1 MDAKTSLT
9 KTDTPTIVPWHCHQ
23 KWNLP
28 QMDDLSN
35 KLSWSEAAA
44 AARDSKLAPQ
54 LRMMLATFVHSPGRD
69 NLFLLGTAVCA
80 VVALTAFLQIKLNAW
95 NKPFYDALSLKDFW
109 EFLYQLVVFGVIA
122 GALLA
127 LNVAQAWLRE
137 MSKLKLREGLTRDL
151 FDQWLVPRRAFRL
164 SGAGEIGQNP
174 DQRIHEDAR
183 HLVDL
188 STDLGIGLL
197 QSTLLL
203 ACFITVLWTVS
214 EGVTFSIAGLSLA
227 LPGYM
232 VWFALIY
239 AGIASFGSWRVGR
252 PLIAFNADRYA
263 READLRFGLVRVNER
278 TEAIAV
284 YGGETDEKDNL
295 NREFDQ
301 VLSMMRRL
309 VSGVTRLTW
318 VTAGY
323 GWFGI
328 VAPFIVAAPGYF
340 AGDMSL
346 GGLMMA
352 VGAFNQVQQAL
363 RWFVDNFSTIADWR
377 ATLLRVASFRLA
389 LLDMDKLGG
398 ETGRIELVPTADNR
412 LVFDQIGIASPG
424 GCTRLSEKHVT
435 INPAE
440 RVLIIGKR
448 QGGKTSFFSA
458 IAGLWPWGSGRIL
471 LPPTQTMMFI
481 SQQDYIPP
489 DTLRGA
495 LAYPAEPSQ
504 FTSEEYMAALERM
517 KLAHLSPGLD
527 RDSRLEQELTR
538 EEQDKLAFARL
549 LLHKPR
555 WILLD
560 EAIDHLDEEARA
572 LVLDIFG
579 QELANAAIVN
589 IGRADTQRG
598 FFTRVLRLIEDPEGQ
613 RLAPCAGTPVPVR
626 PAKQR
631 VPAV

>member
-1 MDAKTSLT
+1 MDEET
-9 KTDTPTIVPWHCHQ
+9 KKPSR
-23 KWNLP
+23 P
-28 QMDDLSN
+28 QGD
-35 KLSWSEAAA
+35 AAA
-44 AARDSKLAPQ
+44 LGQELAPQ
-54 LRMMLATFVHSPGRD
+54 LRMMLTTFVHSPGR
-69 NLFLLGTAVCA
+69 NKLFLLGLAVCA
-80 VVALTAFLQIKLNAW
+80 VVALTAFGQIKLNAW

-109 EFLYQLVVFGVIA
+109 EFLYQLVIFAVIA
-122 GALLA
+122 GALLT

-137 MSKLKLREGLTRDL
+137 LSKLKLREGLTRDL

-164 SGAGEIGQNP
+164 SGAGDIGVNP

-203 ACFITVLWTVS
+203 VSFITVLWTVS
-214 EGVTFSIAGLSLA
+214 ESMTFSVAGLSFA

-232 VWFALIY
+232 VWFALVY

-252 PLIAFNADRYA
+252 PLIALNAERYA

-278 TEAIAV
+278 TEAIAL
-284 YGGETDEKDNL
+284 YGGETDEKDYL

-309 VSGVTRLTW
+309 VSAITRLTW

-323 GWFGI
+323 GWFAI

-377 ATLLRVASFRLA
+377 ATLLRVASFRIA
-389 LLDMDKLGG
+389 LLEMDRLGHEAGRG
-398 ETGRIELVPTADNR
+398 EGGPAEGDR
-412 LVFDQIGIASPG
+412 LVFDHTGLASPAG
-424 GCTRLSEKHVT
+424 STRLSEKHVV

-448 QGGKTSFFSA
+448 RDGKTSLFSA
-458 IAGLWPWGSGRIL
+458 LAGLWPWGRGRIL
-471 LPPTQTMMFI
+471 LPPAQTMMFI

-489 DTLRGA
+489 GTLRGA
-495 LAYPAEPSQ
+495 LAYPAEPAQ
-504 FTSEEYMAALERM
+504 FTSEEYMVALERM
-517 KLAHLSPGLD
+517 ELAHLSPGLD
-527 RDSRLEQELTR
+527 RDARWERELTP
-538 EEQDKLAFARL
+538 EDKHKLAFARL

-555 WILLD
+555 WIMLD
-560 EAIDHLDEEARA
+560 EAIDRLDEDARN
-572 LVLDIFG
+572 LVLDVFG
-579 QELANAAIVN
+579 QELADAAIVN
-589 IGRADTQRG
+589 IGQADTRRG
-598 FFTRVLRLIEDPEGQ
+598 FFTRVLHLIEDPEGQ
-613 RLAPCAGTPVPVR
+613 RLAPRAGMPVPVQ
-626 PAKQR
+626 PAKQKA
-631 VPAV
+631 PAV

>member
-1 MDAKTSLT
+1 MLWCLDRKWNQVHMDEQAKTPSGAQ
-9 KTDTPTIVPWHCHQ
+9 V
-23 KWNLP
+23 
-28 QMDDLSN
+28 
-35 KLSWSEAAA
+35 EAAA
-44 AARDSKLAPQ
+44 PGEKLAPQ
-54 LRMMLATFVHSPGRD
+54 LWMMVRTFWYSPGR
-69 NLFLLGTAVCA
+69 NKLFLLGIAVCA
-80 VVALTAFLQIKLNAW
+80 LVALTAFGQIKLNAW
-95 NKPFYDALSLKDFW
+95 NKPFYDALSLKDVW

-164 SGAGEIGQNP
+164 SGAGDIGVNP

-203 ACFITVLWTVS
+203 VSFITVLWTVS
-214 EGVTFSIAGLSLA
+214 ESMTFSVAGLSFA

-232 VWFALIY
+232 VWFALVY

-252 PLIAFNADRYA
+252 PLIALNAERYA

-278 TEAIAV
+278 TEAIAL
-284 YGGETDEKDNL
+284 YGGETDEKDYL

-309 VSGVTRLTW
+309 VSAITRLTW
-318 VTAGY
+318 VTAGS
-323 GWFGI
+323 GWFAI

-346 GGLMMA
+346 GGLMLA
-352 VGAFNQVQQAL
+352 VGAFNQVQSAL

-389 LLDMDKLGG
+389 LVEMDKLGG
-398 ETGRIELVPTADNR
+398 ETGRIELVPTADDR
-412 LVFDQIGIASPG
+412 LVFDQIGIASPT
-424 GCTRLSEKHVT
+424 GCTRLSEKLVM

-448 QGGKTSFFSA
+448 RGGKTSFFSA
-458 IAGLWPWGSGRIL
+458 IAGLWPWGCGRIL
-471 LPPTQTMMFI
+471 LPPAQTMMFI

-489 DTLRGA
+489 GTLRGA
-495 LAYPAEPSQ
+495 LAYPSQPSQ
-504 FTSEEYMAALERM
+504 FTNQEYVAALNRM
-517 KLAHLSPGLD
+517 ELAHLSPDLD
-527 RDSRLEQELTR
+527 RGARWERELTR

-555 WILLD
+555 WIMLD
-560 EAIDHLDEEARA
+560 EAIDHLDDEARG

-579 QELANAAIVN
+579 QELADAAIVN
-589 IGRADTQRG
+589 IGQADTQRG
-598 FFTRVLRLIEDPEGQ
+598 FFTRVLHLIEDPEGQ
-613 RLAPCAGTPVPVR
+613 RLTPCVGTPVPVQ
-626 PAKQR
+626 PAKQKAA
-631 VPAV
+631 AV

>member
-1 MDAKTSLT
+1 MLWCLDR
-9 KTDTPTIVPWHCHQ
+9 
-23 KWNLP
+23 KWNQLHMDEPTKKPSPP
-28 QMDDLSN
+28 QAD
-35 KLSWSEAAA
+35 AAA
-44 AARDSKLAPQ
+44 SGQRLAPQ
-54 LRMMLATFVHSPGRD
+54 LRMMVKTFWDSPGRN
-69 NLFLLGTAVCA
+69 NLFLLGIAICA

-137 MSKLKLREGLTRDL
+137 LSKLKLREGLTRDL
-151 FDQWLVPRRAFRL
+151 FDQWLVPRRAFHL
-164 SGAGEIGQNP
+164 SGAGEIGENP

-214 EGVTFSIAGLSLA
+214 EGVTFSIAGLHFA
-227 LPGYM
+227 VPGYM
-232 VWFALIY
+232 VWLALIY

-252 PLIAFNADRYA
+252 PLVQLNAERYA

-278 TEAIAV
+278 TEAIAL
-284 YGGETDEKDNL
+284 YGGETDEKDYL

-301 VLSMMRRL
+301 VLAMMRRL
-309 VSGVTRLTW
+309 VSAITRLTW

-323 GWFGI
+323 GWFTI

-389 LLDMDKLGG
+389 LVQMDQLGG
-398 ETGRIELVPTADNR
+398 ETARIELVPTADDR

-424 GCTRLSEKHVT
+424 GCTRLSEKHVM

-448 QGGKTSFFSA
+448 RGGKTSFFSA

-471 LPPTQTMMFI
+471 LPPAQTMMFI
-481 SQQDYIPP
+481 SLQDYMPP
-489 DTLRGA
+489 GTLRGA
-495 LAYPAEPSQ
+495 LAYPSQPSQ
-504 FTSEEYMAALERM
+504 FASQVYVAALNRM
-517 KLAHLSPGLD
+517 ELAHLSPDLD
-527 RDSRLEQELTR
+527 RDARWERELTP
-538 EEQDKLAFARL
+538 EEQHKLAFARL

-560 EAIDHLDEEARA
+560 EAIDHLEVEARN
-572 LVLDIFG
+572 LVLDVFG
-579 QELANAAIVN
+579 QELADAAIVN
-589 IGRADTQRG
+589 IGQADTRRG
-598 FFTRVLRLIEDPEGQ
+598 FFTRVLHLIEDPEGQ
-613 RLAPCAGTPVPVR
+613 RLAPRLGTPVPVR
-626 PAKQR
+626 PAKQKA
-631 VPAV
+631 PAV

>member
-1 MDAKTSLT
+1 MLWCLDR
-9 KTDTPTIVPWHCHQ
+9 
-23 KWNLP
+23 KWNQLHMDEPTKKPSLP
-28 QMDDLSN
+28 QAD
-35 KLSWSEAAA
+35 AAA
-44 AARDSKLAPQ
+44 SGQRLAPQ
-54 LRMMLATFVHSPGRD
+54 LRMMVKTFWDSPGRN
-69 NLFLLGTAVCA
+69 NLFLLGIAICA

-95 NKPFYDALSLKDFW
+95 NKPFYDALSLKDFAG
-109 EFLYQLVVFGVIA
+109 FLYQLGVFGVIA

-137 MSKLKLREGLTRDL
+137 LSKLKLREGLTRDL

-164 SGAGEIGQNP
+164 SGAGEIGENP

-214 EGVTFSIAGLSLA
+214 EGVTFSIAGLHFA
-227 LPGYM
+227 VPGYM
-232 VWFALIY
+232 VWLALIY

-252 PLIAFNADRYA
+252 PLVQLNAERYA

-278 TEAIAV
+278 TEAIAL
-284 YGGETDEKDNL
+284 YGGETDEKDYL

-301 VLSMMRRL
+301 VLAMMRRL
-309 VSGVTRLTW
+309 VSAITRLTW

-323 GWFGI
+323 GWFTI

-389 LLDMDKLGG
+389 LVQMDQLGG
-398 ETGRIELVPTADNR
+398 ETARIELVPTADDR

-424 GCTRLSEKHVT
+424 GCTRLSEKHVM

-448 QGGKTSFFSA
+448 RGGKTSFFSA

-471 LPPTQTMMFI
+471 LPPAQTMMFI
-481 SQQDYIPP
+481 SLQDYMPP
-489 DTLRGA
+489 GTLRGA
-495 LAYPAEPSQ
+495 LAYPSQPSQ
-504 FTSEEYMAALERM
+504 FASQVYVAALNRM
-517 KLAHLSPGLD
+517 ELAHLSPDLD
-527 RDSRLEQELTR
+527 RDARWERELTA
-538 EEQDKLAFARL
+538 EEQHKLAFARL

-560 EAIDHLDEEARA
+560 EAIDHLEVEARN
-572 LVLDIFG
+572 LVLDVFG
-579 QELANAAIVN
+579 QELADAAIVN
-589 IGRADTQRG
+589 IGQADTRRG
-598 FFTRVLRLIEDPEGQ
+598 FFTRVLHLIEDPEGQ
-613 RLAPCAGTPVPVR
+613 RLAPRVGTPVPVR
-626 PAKQR
+626 PAKQKA
-631 VPAV
+631 PAV

>member
-1 MDAKTSLT
+1 MDEQT
-9 KTDTPTIVPWHCHQ
+9 K
-23 KWNLP
+23 
-28 QMDDLSN
+28 
-35 KLSWSEAAA
+35 KLSPPQGDAAA
-44 AARDSKLAPQ
+44 PGQRLAPQ
-54 LRMMLATFVHSPGRD
+54 LWMMIKTFWYSPGRD
-69 NLFLLGTAVCA
+69 KLFLLGIAVCA
-80 VVALTAFLQIKLNAW
+80 VVALTAFLQIKLNSW
-95 NKPFYDALSLKDFW
+95 NKPFYDALSDKDFW
-109 EFLYQLVVFGVIA
+109 EFLYQLAVFGVIA
-122 GALLA
+122 GTLLA

-203 ACFITVLWTVS
+203 ACFITVLWAVS
-214 EGVTFSIAGLSLA
+214 EGVSFSIAGLSFA

-363 RWFVDNFSTIADWR
+363 RWFVDNFSAIADWR

-389 LLDMDKLGG
+389 LVQMDQLGG
-398 ETGRIELVPTADNR
+398 ETARIELVPTADDR

-424 GCTRLSEKHVT
+424 GCTRLSEKYVM

-448 QGGKTSFFSA
+448 AGGKTSFFSA
-458 IAGLWPWGSGRIL
+458 IAGLWPWGCGRIL
-471 LPPTQTMMFI
+471 LPPAQTMMFI
-481 SQQDYIPP
+481 SQKDYIPP

-504 FTSEEYMAALERM
+504 FTSEEYLAALERM

-527 RDSRLEQELTR
+527 
-538 EEQDKLAFARL
+538 
-549 LLHKPR
+549 
-555 WILLD
+555 
-560 EAIDHLDEEARA
+560 
-572 LVLDIFG
+572 
-579 QELANAAIVN
+579 
-589 IGRADTQRG
+589 
-598 FFTRVLRLIEDPEGQ
+598 
-613 RLAPCAGTPVPVR
+613 
-626 PAKQR
+626 
-631 VPAV
+631 

>member
-1 MDAKTSLT
+1 MHMDEQT
-9 KTDTPTIVPWHCHQ
+9 K
-23 KWNLP
+23 
-28 QMDDLSN
+28 
-35 KLSWSEAAA
+35 KLSPPQADAAA
-44 AARDSKLAPQ
+44 SGQRLAPQ
-54 LRMMLATFVHSPGRD
+54 LWMMVKTFWYSPGR
-69 NLFLLGTAVCA
+69 NKLFLLGSAVCA
-80 VVALTAFLQIKLNAW
+80 VVAMTAFGQIKLNAW

-109 EFLYQLVVFGVIA
+109 GFLYQLVVFAEIA

-137 MSKLKLREGLTRDL
+137 LSKLKLREGLTRDL

-164 SGAGEIGQNP
+164 SGAGDIGVNP

-203 ACFITVLWTVS
+203 GSFITVLWEAS
-214 EGVTFSIAGLSLA
+214 ESVTFSVAGSSFS

-252 PLIAFNADRYA
+252 PLIALNAERYA

-278 TEAIAV
+278 TKAIAL
-284 YGGETDEKDNL
+284 YGGETDEKDYL

-309 VSGVTRLTW
+309 VTGITRLTW

-323 GWFGI
+323 GWFAI

-340 AGDMSL
+340 AGEMSL
-346 GGLMMA
+346 GGLMLA
-352 VGAFNQVQQAL
+352 VGAFNQVQSAL
-363 RWFVDNFSTIADWR
+363 RWFVDNFSAIADWR

-389 LLDMDKLGG
+389 LLEMDRLGHG
-398 ETGRIELVPTADNR
+398 AGRLEVVPTDDDR
-412 LVFDQIGIASPG
+412 LVFDHTGLATPA
-424 GCTRLSEKHVT
+424 GCMRLSEKHVV
-435 INPAE
+435 INSGE
-440 RVLIIGKR
+440 RILIIGKKR
-448 QGGKTSFFSA
+448 GGKTTLFSA
-458 IAGLWPWGSGRIL
+458 LAGLWPWGHGRIL
-471 LPPTQTMMFI
+471 LPPAQAIMFI

-489 DTLRGA
+489 GTLRGA
-495 LAYPAEPSQ
+495 LAYPAEPAQ
-504 FTSEEYMAALERM
+504 FTSEEYAAALERLE
-517 KLAHLSPGLD
+517 LAHLSPDLD
-527 RDSRLEQELTR
+527 HEARWERELTP
-538 EEQDKLAFARL
+538 EDQHKLAFARL

-555 WILLD
+555 WIMLD
-560 EAIDHLDEEARA
+560 EAIDHLDDDARG

-579 QELANAAIVN
+579 QELVDAAIVN
-589 IGRADTQRG
+589 IGKADTQRG
-598 FFTRVLRLIEDPEGQ
+598 FFTRVLHLIEDPEGQ
-613 RLAPCAGTPVPVR
+613 RLEARAGTSVPIR

-631 VPAV
+631 APAV

>member
-1 MDAKTSLT
+1 MLWYLDR
-9 KTDTPTIVPWHCHQ
+9 
-23 KWNLP
+23 KWNQVHMDEQTKQPSPP
-28 QMDDLSN
+28 QGD
-35 KLSWSEAAA
+35 AAA
-44 AARDSKLAPQ
+44 SGQRLAPQ
-54 LRMMLATFVHSPGRD
+54 LRMMVKTFWYSPGR
-69 NLFLLGTAVCA
+69 NKLFLLGIAVCA
-80 VVALTAFLQIKLNAW
+80 VVALTAFGQIKLNAW

-164 SGAGEIGQNP
+164 SGAGDIGVNP

-203 ACFITVLWTVS
+203 ACFITVLWDVS
-214 EGVTFSIAGLSLA
+214 ESVTFSVTGWSFA

-232 VWFALIY
+232 VWLALIY
-239 AGIASFGSWRVGR
+239 AGIASFVSWRVGR
-252 PLIAFNADRYA
+252 PLIPLNAERYA
-263 READLRFGLVRVNER
+263 READLRFGLVQVNER
-278 TEAIAV
+278 THAIAL
-284 YGGETDEKDNL
+284 YGGETDEKDYL

-309 VSGVTRLTW
+309 VSAIARLTW

-323 GWFGI
+323 GWFAI

-346 GGLMMA
+346 GALMMA

-363 RWFVDNFSTIADWR
+363 RWFVDNFSLIADWR

-389 LLDMDKLGG
+389 LVQMDQFGG
-398 ETGRIELVPTADNR
+398 ETGRIEVVPTADDR

-424 GCTRLSEKHVT
+424 GCTRLSENHVV

-440 RVLIIGKR
+440 RILIIDKR
-448 QGGKTSFFSA
+448 RDGKTSLFSA
-458 IAGLWPWGSGRIL
+458 LAGLWPWGRGRIL
-471 LPPTQTMMFI
+471 LPPAQTTMFI

-489 DTLRGA
+489 GTLRGA
-495 LAYPAEPSQ
+495 LAYPAQPAQ
-504 FTSEEYMAALERM
+504 FTSEEYMVALERM
-517 KLAHLSPGLD
+517 KLAHLSPDLD
-527 RDSRLEQELTR
+527 RDARWERELTP
-538 EEQDKLAFARL
+538 EDQDKLVFARL

-555 WILLD
+555 WIMLD
-560 EAIDHLDEEARA
+560 EVADRLDEDARG
-572 LVLDIFG
+572 LILDIFG
-579 QELANAAIVN
+579 HELADAAIVN
-589 IGRADTQRG
+589 IGQADTQRG
-598 FFTRVLRLIEDPEGQ
+598 FYTRVLHLIEDPEGQ
-613 RLAPCAGTPVPVR
+613 RLSPCASDLIPAPT
-626 PAKQR
+626 AKQKA
-631 VPAV
+631 PAA

>member
-1 MDAKTSLT
+1 MDEQT
-9 KTDTPTIVPWHCHQ
+9 KKPRPPEGDASAPG
-23 KWNLP
+23 
-28 QMDDLSN
+28 
-35 KLSWSEAAA
+35 E
-44 AARDSKLAPQ
+44 RLAPQ
-54 LRMMLATFVHSPGRD
+54 LWMMVKTFWYSPGR
-69 NLFLLGTAVCA
+69 NKLILLGIAVSG
-80 VVALTAFLQIKLNAW
+80 VVALTAILQIKLNAW

-109 EFLYQLVVFGVIA
+109 EFLHQLAVFGVIA

-127 LNVAQAWLRE
+127 LNVGQAFLRE
-137 MSKLKLREGLTRDL
+137 LSKLKLREGLTRDL
-151 FDQWLVPRRAFRL
+151 FDQWLVPRRAFHL
-164 SGAGEIGQNP
+164 SNAGEIGENP

-188 STDLGIGLL
+188 STELGIGLL

-203 ACFITVLWTVS
+203 VCFITVLWTVS
-214 EGVTFSIAGLSLA
+214 EGITFSVAGISFA
-227 LPGYM
+227 VPGYM
-232 VWFALIY
+232 VWCALIY

-252 PLIAFNADRYA
+252 PLIALNAERYA
-263 READLRFGLVRVNER
+263 READLRFRLVRVNER
-278 TEAIAV
+278 TEAIAL
-284 YGGETDEKDNL
+284 YGGETDEKDYL

-309 VSGVTRLTW
+309 VSAITRLTW

-323 GWFGI
+323 GWFTI

-389 LLDMDKLGG
+389 LLEMDRLSH
-398 ETGRIELVPTADNR
+398 EAGRLELVPTADDR

-424 GCTRLSEKHVT
+424 SCTRLNEKHAV

-440 RVLIIGKR
+440 RVLIIGKQR
-448 QGGKTSFFSA
+448 GDKTILFSA
-458 IAGLWPWGSGRIL
+458 IAGLWPWGCGRIL
-471 LPPTQTMMFI
+471 LPPAQSMMFI

-495 LAYPAEPSQ
+495 LAYPAESAQ
-504 FTSEEYMAALERM
+504 FTSEEYMAALARM
-517 KLAHLSPGLD
+517 KLAHLSAGLD
-527 RDSRLEQELTR
+527 RDALLEQELTR

-555 WILLD
+555 WIVLD
-560 EAIDHLDEEARA
+560 EAIDHLDEEARG

-579 QELANAAIVN
+579 QELADAAIVN
-589 IGRADTQRG
+589 IGHADTQRG
-598 FFTRVLRLIEDPEGQ
+598 FFTRVLHLIEDPEGQ
-613 RLAPCAGTPVPVR
+613 RLAPYSGTPVAVR
-626 PAKQR
+626 QAKQK
-631 VPAV
+631 AAAD